1 MTNTVELTSTILRNT
16 ARMDARKNVSK
27 WTWVVFGFILSIIP
41 YIKVVA
47 LIVGCILG
55 FLLIPKIDLSTPEQV
70 RVYSQHPALYTKHYR
85 KTAKMLRLITT
96 LCGWLTGIILLNP
109 I

>member
-1 MTNTVELTSTILRNT
+1 MTKTVELTSTMLRHA
-16 ARMDARKNVSK
+16 ARMDARRSVSK
-27 WTWVVFGFILSIIP
+27 WAWSLFGLILSVIP
-41 YIKVVA
+41 FIKVVA
-47 LIVGCILG
+47 LIVGCILV

-70 RVYSQHPALYTKHYR
+70 RVYSQHPALYTEHYR

-96 LCGWLTGIILLNP
+96 LCGWLSGIILLNL